1 MITAVIMT
9 ARPPMCI
16 LSVRRPAGHIPIGR
30 RARTPGVAE
39 HRVMHSARFAAVLLP
54 LTLALGGCSSAAPVA
69 DPADPPP
76 ARAAEPADS
85 PELTTDPAG
94 TVVPLDPDAEGM
106 VFDPVTGLLAVAVR
120 DPDRLLLV
128 DRDGAA
134 VHEVPLPGLA
144 RHLQLAAP
152 GGPVL
157 VPAEDADV
165 LVEVALPGGET
176 SETPVGRYP
185 HDAARVAAGQVL
197 VGDEKG
203 GTLSVVED
211 GEVTRTLTSQTQPGG
226 VAVSGNT
233 AGVVDVGAFTLSTYD
248 VPAGALLDVV
258 AAGAGPTHLVTDSR
272 GRFLVADTRGD
283 AVLTFAADPLEQVDR
298 LALPG
303 TPYGLA
309 YDAGAQLLWVTL
321 TATNEVVGLS
331 TAGDRLTEVARF
343 PTVRQPNTVAVDPS
357 AERVY
362 VGSRATGE
370 LQLIDPG

>member
-1 MITAVIMT
+1 
-9 ARPPMCI
+9 
-16 LSVRRPAGHIPIGR
+16 
-30 RARTPGVAE
+30 
-39 HRVMHSARFAAVLLP
+39 
-54 LTLALGGCSSAAPVA
+54 
-69 DPADPPP
+69 
-76 ARAAEPADS
+76 
-85 PELTTDPAG
+85 
-94 TVVPLDPDAEGM
+94 
-106 VFDPVTGLLAVAVR
+106 
-120 DPDRLLLV
+120 
-128 DRDGAA
+128 
-134 VHEVPLPGLA
+134 
-144 RHLQLAAP
+144 
-152 GGPVL
+152 
-157 VPAEDADV
+157 
-165 LVEVALPGGET
+165 VALPGGET